1 MYTAAQGECNYVNSL
16 RGTCYYYYIII
27 ILISIIPNI
36 LISVGM
42 QCLRAEEKGAWAE
55 KDSSGL
61 MEEWMNYRAETKKC
75 QRRGEVL

>member
-1 MYTAAQGECNYVNSL
+1 MYTAARGECNYVNSL

-27 ILISIIPNI
+27 ILIIIIPNI

-42 QCLRAEEKGAWAE
+42 QCPRAEEREREQKRQRWI
-55 KDSSGL
+55 
-61 MEEWMNYRAETKKC
+61 EEGINYGAETKRC